1 MNISI
6 SEEKLAKL
14 VSKAQ
19 ADGVRAAADMISP
32 FNTVSVSKEIL
43 RQYADRL
50 EKGEKTLW

>member
-19 ADGVRAAADMISP
+19 ADGIRAAANRISP
-32 FNTVSVSKEIL
+32 FNTISVSKEIL
-43 RQYADRL
+43 RQYADQL
-50 EKGEKTLW
+50 EKGEKTL